1 MTTEKKLPIRERNA
15 KFIEYYEKVQKS
27 DDWKDIRIHKRIK
40 YLQEG
45 FNKETNIIMPIGTI
59 YKLVKSQPAA
69 ENAKAEE

>member
-1 MTTEKKLPIRERNA
+1 MTEKKLPIAQRNA
-15 KFIEYYEKVQKS
+15 KFMEYYQKVQKT
-27 DDWKDIRIHKRIK
+27 DDWNNVKVHKRIK

-69 ENAKAEE
+69 ENAKTEE